1 MKDKSQQQLFFWYRR
16 ITHLLLQGNPI
27 HLKMILLWRHDHQH
41 SSIMIFR
48 LLQLPRKK
56 LLPKKNT
63 RCMIHDLI
71 FCLEKL
77 SNFADHHPLLQE
89 QINKAAACVTRF
101 RGWSLPLWFFWCS
114 YKCRSIQNQQMGTY
128 CWDCST
134 SAWGDSVARVPILRE
149 KWPTS
154 GVPLTLVHTTTTTTL
169 VDHGIIELSF
179 WGWLPGKECCRQNS
193 RLCCTMN
200 EFPAKF

>member
-1 MKDKSQQQLFFWYRR
+1 MIISTAASWSLGSFNSQEK
-16 ITHLLLQGNPI
+16 NCC
-27 HLKMILLWRHDHQH
+27 K
-41 SSIMIFR
+41 
-48 LLQLPRKK
+48 
-56 LLPKKNT
+56 KKNT

-134 SAWGDSVARVPILRE
+134 SAWGDSVTRFAILRE

-154 GVPLTLVHTTTTTTL
+154 GGPLTLVHSSTTTTTTTTTL

-179 WGWLPGKECCRQNS
+179 WGWLPGKEYCCQNS